1 MNVLRIDSS
10 PRGAASNSRALT
22 DYLVQSLAPAR
33 LTRRDVAAEPFPAL
47 APQDLVALHGS
58 RREDRK
64 SLEHH
69 MALSDRLIGELMAAD
84 TLVVGIAMHN
94 FSIPAA
100 LKRWIDYVCRAGLT
114 FRYTDTGPEGL
125 TPIRSAWLMVASGG
139 TPVGGDM
146 DFATGYMTHIC
157 RFLGIDTVHVVDAS
171 GSKRTPEAVLRDG
184 RAQIDALVAHNPQPQ
199 EA

>member
-10 PRGAASNSRALT
+10 PRGADANSRALT
-22 DYLVQSLAPAR
+22 EYLVQSLTPAGLIHR
-33 LTRRDVAAEPFPAL
+33 NLAAEPFPPMAS
-47 APQDLVALHGS
+47 QDLVALHAN
-58 RREDRK
+58 RREDRE
-64 SLEHH
+64 SLKRHL
-69 MALSDRLIGELMAAD
+69 ALSNRLIGELMAAD

-114 FRYTDTGPEGL
+114 FRYTDAGPEGL
-125 TPIRSAWLMVASGG
+125 TPIRSAWLVVASGG
-139 TPVGGDM
+139 TPIGGDM

-157 RFLGIDTVHVVDAS
+157 RFIGIDTVHVVDAS

-184 RAQIDALVAHNPQPQ
+184 RAQIDALVTHNPQPQ